1 MKKIGIVTY
10 YNAINNGA
18 FLQAYAM
25 QTFLQENGYDPYFL
39 TVKRFS
45 PSDNTYSKEYATHL
59 YECQDKLKL
68 SNTMTG
74 FDAVVYGSDEIWNLR
89 NSGLSPYF
97 WGYKVGKSVK
107 VVYAAC
113 TGNTRLSDYFLFPY
127 TILGLRKFSAISVR
141 DLESYNKISKLTRKD
156 IAIVLDP
163 TFLINYD
170 SFKMENH
177 YGKYILV
184 YTYGLRQ
191 DTISKIKDYASETGS
206 KIICTGSYADW
217 ADLNLCANPF
227 EWVSLIQN
235 AEIVF
240 SSTFHGTVFSI
251 ICNKQFYVVDTE
263 SAKVKDLLEKLN
275 LSKRKTYD
283 FGKTGSIDYSK
294 VNECLAP
301 LIGSSKKF
309 LLENLK

>member
-25 QTFLQENGYDPYFL
+25 QTFLQENGYDPFFL
-39 TVKRFS
+39 PVKHFS
-45 PSDNTYSKEYATHL
+45 PSDNVYSKEYATQL
-59 YECQDKLKL
+59 YKCHDKLNV
-68 SNTMTG
+68 SDTMTG

-97 WGYKVGKSVK
+97 WGFKVGKSVK

-113 TGNTRLSDYFLFPY
+113 TGNTKLSDFFLFPY
-127 TILGLRKFSAISVR
+127 TILGLRKFNAISVR
-141 DLESYNKISKLTRKD
+141 DMVSFNKISKLTRKD
-156 IAIVLDP
+156 ISIVLDP
-163 TFLINYD
+163 TFLISYEA
-170 SFKMENH
+170 FKKEKL
-177 YGKYILV
+177 YGKYVLV
-184 YTYGLRQ
+184 YTYGLTQ
-191 DTISKIKDYASETGS
+191 DTIFKIKNYASETGS

-240 SSTFHGTVFSI
+240 SSTFHGTVFAV
-251 ICNKQFYVVDTE
+251 ICKKQFFVVDTE

-275 LSKRKTYD
+275 LAKRKTFD
-283 FGKTGSIDYSK
+283 FQKSSPIDYRN
-294 VNECLAP
+294 VDECLTP
-301 LIGSSKKF
+301 LIVSSKKF
-309 LLENLK
+309 LLENLR